1 MYKSKFKKFGGEQI
15 PDVVEYIK
23 EIMER
28 EPGSVVSVGCDSI
41 QVRRRTIYAVTV
53 MIYDTEVKK
62 GAHVVFFRES
72 CPKIRETQERLYKE
86 AQFLHDVGT
95 WINDELEK
103 VGVTRDLPELEKRKY
118 KYHLQKS
125 AGEYANIELHN
136 EEAVVRNLVMTDVD
150 LMDTKA
156 TIDFIA
162 KAKPSLI
169 IDAAAKVGGIGANNS
184 FPVEFLADNLTI
196 QSNLMNA
203 AHKAGVPNFVFLG
216 SSCIYPRNCA
226 QPIKEEYL
234 MTGPLEETNS
244 AYAVAKIAGIEMVNS
259 YRKEYGTKWISLMPT
274 NLYGPRDNFDLAAS
288 HVLPAFIRRFVEAA
302 ESGASKVT
310 LWGSGAPLREFLHVD
325 DLAKA
330 VVLAAEK
337 YDSSMHL
344 NVGTG
349 EDLSIKALAQKVANA
364 AGFTGQIEWDASK
377 PDGTPRKVLDVSR
390 MRALGWKPTITLDE
404 GIASTIAWYKE
415 ANARGEV
422 RK

>member
-1 MYKSKFKKFGGEQI
+1 MTVIVAGATGLAGSAIVKAFKSQGQEVIGI
-15 PDVVEYIK
+15 N
-23 EIMER
+23 R
-28 EPGSVVSVGCDSI
+28 SV
-41 QVRRRTIYAVTV
+41 
-53 MIYDTEVKK
+53 
-62 GAHVVFFRES
+62 
-72 CPKIRETQERLYKE
+72 L
-86 AQFLHDVGT
+86 
-95 WINDELEK
+95 
-103 VGVTRDLPELEKRKY
+103 
-118 KYHLQKS
+118 
-125 AGEYANIELHN
+125 
-136 EEAVVRNLVMTDVD
+136 D

-156 TIDFIA
+156 TEEFIA
-162 KAKPSLI
+162 KSKPSLI
-169 IDAAAKVGGIGANNS
+169 VDAAAKVGGIGANNS
-184 FPVEFLADNLTI
+184 YPVEFLSDNIAI
-196 QSNLMNA
+196 QGNLMRA
-203 AHKAGVPNFVFLG
+203 ANIANVQNFVFLG
-216 SSCIYPRNCA
+216 SSCIYPRDCA

-234 MTGPLEETNS
+234 MTGPLEVTNS

-330 VVLAAEK
+330 VVLASEK

-390 MRALGWKPTITLDE
+390 MKALGWKPTITLDD